1 MAVLTK
7 NQSTDLTE
15 EELRRIKT
23 NGSSFKTYCRKKANQ
38 TKLKKKLVSVTIG
51 DTSVML
57 KKLIK
62 KSISSWMEIHNTYDN
77 CIV

>member
-1 MAVLTK
+1 MAILTK
-7 NQSTDLTE
+7 KQSNDLTKD
-15 EELRRIKT
+15 ELGKIKT
-23 NGSSFKTYCRKKANQ
+23 NGSSFKIYCRKKANQ
-38 TKLKKKLVSVTIG
+38 TKS

-77 CIV
+77 CVV